1 MILYSFDT
9 HGIKKTMLFAEAQL
23 PEIIESLSI
32 LQKSSHRKSVIKIN
46 SPGLDELIFLREI
59 IFFRGVIIFFWVNY
73 FLWDF
78 FLFFAW

>member
-59 IFFRGVIIFFWVNY
+59 NFFSWCYNFFLGELLFVE
-73 FLWDF
+73 F